1 MYVHEYANDYLGS
14 RLRGSCTCSAGGGG
28 PTRNDEE
35 EAPAGEPIYLKG
47 GELIAYRR

>member
-1 MYVHEYANDYLGS
+1 MSMRTIISAVGFVVPALV
-14 RLRGSCTCSAGGGG
+14 LRGGGG